1 MHSIFNEVES
11 TIFDLLLKR
20 SMRHRKSY
28 FPLVKTIKKDIH
40 VHHASRLV
48 KNAMIFPWKGIWPF
62 FWIPSPKNGMC
73 QVPLNRAFKLEFPS
87 IFLFSIITLW
97 EKAWPY
103 ICANLNSI
111 HSRTLCATLGWNW
124 PISVRWCECIF
135 AIFDHPLEK
144 SVPLNPLYLRMFFVM
159 LNWNWQFLKRNWK
172 CEFHI
177 QNRQIGRQMDDE
189 QEKVRKVYFSF
200 QVR

>member
-1 MHSIFNEVES
+1 M
-11 TIFDLLLKR
+11 
-20 SMRHRKSY
+20 KSY
-28 FPLVKTIKKDIH
+28 FPLVKTRKHDIH

-87 IFLFSIITLW
+87 IFLFSIITLS

-135 AIFDHPLEK
+135 AILW
-144 SVPLNPLYLRMFFVM
+144 SYLRKGGALESPLPKNAFC
-159 LNWNWQFLKRNWK
+159 NAKLKLAVFEKKLKMWIS
-172 CEFHI
+172 HT
-177 QNRQIGRQMDDE
+177 NRQVDGQMDDE
-189 QEKVRKVYFSF
+189 QEAVRKVLDFC
-200 QVR
+200 